1 MTWGSLDGV
10 TALNTSGYCYDNS
23 WSDELTFYNPGYDP
37 ESEDIYDNGYDI
49 IYDEIGN
56 PLSYM
61 GYTLTW
67 QNGRQLASLSGNGT
81 TASYTYDVDG
91 LRTSKTVN
99 GVKHEYYYVGSR
111 LQYEKY
117 GTTELWFFYDA
128 DGTPSGIRYKNGDS
142 INDYY
147 FVCNWRGDV
156 TEIYDSTGA
165 LAASYSYDAWGKVVS
180 VKDAS
185 GAAITSSTHIA
196 NVNPIRYRGY
206 YYDSE
211 TGMYYLKSRYY
222 DPQVKRFLNADG
234 YAATGQS
241 ILGNNMFAYCDN
253 NPVNRADST
262 GHFWKQLKAKV
273 KNAWNG
279 FKSWVNKT
287 FGSESSFKVQS
298 KVPVEKKDY
307 KVFSYEHGKKASYT
321 VSNSGNSKRISA
333 YTNIT
338 STDTEGGSF
347 DIGLKISFSDIYN
360 LKIGTNLSNISI
372 SATYGDSSSTLYA
385 DTKKLKIGFTQSS
398 TIKWDNA
405 TQTENY
411 YSVDVDIPTILGI
424 YFSKSLVPGIEGFP
438 YSAPMPAY

>member
-165 LAASYSYDAWGKVVS
+165 LAASYSYDAWGKVTENATS
-180 VKDAS
+180 ADTQN
-185 GAAITSSTHIA
+185 ITET
-196 NVNPIRYRGY
+196 NPIRYRGY

-222 DPQVKRFLNADG
+222 DPVVKRFLNSDDELLS
-234 YAATGQS
+234 ATSTQTVT
-241 ILGNNMFAYCDN
+241 NKNFFAYCDN
-253 NPVNRADST
+253 NPITRADSEGEVWHIIIGAAIGGISSAASAIIT
-262 GHFWKQLKAKV
+262 GKAEKDLKLSQVLVSAAFGAATGALCAAIPAASVAISASSAAIESVTTDLIFNRDSSLGEIVIGATVSAGLGALSGCAEGGTAMYKKTGSVLKQISKV
-273 KNAWNG
+273 KKGNH
-279 FKSWVNKT
+279 
-287 FGSESSFKVQS
+287 
-298 KVPVEKKDY
+298 PV
-307 KVFSYEHGKKASYT
+307 VKKAAKKTIKSFAKKSLRTAIKET
-321 VSNSGNSKRISA
+321 VSNVFHSIISWGVSWFGKNYWKRVRK
-333 YTNIT
+333 
-338 STDTEGGSF
+338 F
-347 DIGLKISFSDIYN
+347 
-360 LKIGTNLSNISI
+360 
-372 SATYGDSSSTLYA
+372 
-385 DTKKLKIGFTQSS
+385 
-398 TIKWDNA
+398 
-405 TQTENY
+405 
-411 YSVDVDIPTILGI
+411 
-424 YFSKSLVPGIEGFP
+424 
-438 YSAPMPAY
+438 

>member
-142 INDYY
+142 ISDYY

-206 YYDSE
+206 YYDTEISL
-211 TGMYYLKSRYY
+211 YYLKSRYY

-279 FKSWVNKT
+279 FKSWVNNT
-287 FGSESSFKVQS
+287 FGSGLLFSVEDKQVTKTKNYGVINYEKGS
-298 KVPVEKKDY
+298 KVSK
-307 KVFSYEHGKKASYT
+307 SYITHQKTKT
-321 VSNSGNSKRISA
+321 VLAYGGCTASNSENSPIRAGIKL
-333 YTNIT
+333 N
-338 STDTEGGSF
+338 
-347 DIGLKISFSDIYN
+347 FSDIN
-360 LKIGTNLSNISI
+360 SLSVEADLSKISI
-372 SATYGDSSSTLYA
+372 SASFGSNTETLSASLMDKSISYTHA
-385 DTKKLKIGFTQSS
+385 S
-398 TIKWDNA
+398 TIKWDNGTA
-405 TQTENY
+405 YADYTTI
-411 YSVDVDIPTILGI
+411 SVNTIAIMLAYCFKSGIPSTDGYTYGIPT
-424 YFSKSLVPGIEGFP
+424 
-438 YSAPMPAY
+438 PAY

>member
-142 INDYY
+142 ISDYY

-180 VKDAS
+180 VKDATVCGNNIINTYCQRQS
-185 GAAITSSTHIA
+185 H
-196 NVNPIRYRGY
+196 PLPRLLLRYR
-206 YYDSE
+206 D
-211 TGMYYLKSRYY
+211 
-222 DPQVKRFLNADG
+222 
-234 YAATGQS
+234 
-241 ILGNNMFAYCDN
+241 
-253 NPVNRADST
+253 
-262 GHFWKQLKAKV
+262 
-273 KNAWNG
+273 
-279 FKSWVNKT
+279 
-287 FGSESSFKVQS
+287 
-298 KVPVEKKDY
+298 
-307 KVFSYEHGKKASYT
+307 
-321 VSNSGNSKRISA
+321 
-333 YTNIT
+333 
-338 STDTEGGSF
+338 
-347 DIGLKISFSDIYN
+347 
-360 LKIGTNLSNISI
+360 
-372 SATYGDSSSTLYA
+372 
-385 DTKKLKIGFTQSS
+385 
-398 TIKWDNA
+398 
-405 TQTENY
+405 
-411 YSVDVDIPTILGI
+411 
-424 YFSKSLVPGIEGFP
+424 KSLLPQEQIL
-438 YSAPMPAY
+438 

>member
-67 QNGRQLASLSGNGT
+67 QNGRQLALLSGNGT

-111 LQYEKY
+111 LQYETL
-117 GTTELWFFYDA
+117 GGSSALWYFYDA
-128 DGTPSGIRYKNGDS
+128 DGTPSGIRYKNGDN

-234 YAATGQS
+234 YVQTGDG
-241 ILGNNMFAYCDN
+241 LYDKNMFAYCLN
-253 NPVNRADST
+253 NPVNSNDPT
-262 GHFWKQLKAKV
+262 GKF
-273 KNAWNG
+273 AWIVVGALG
-279 FKSWVNKT
+279 F
-287 FGSESSFKVQS
+287 
-298 KVPVEKKDY
+298 
-307 KVFSYEHGKKASYT
+307 
-321 VSNSGNSKRISA
+321 
-333 YTNIT
+333 
-338 STDTEGGSF
+338 
-347 DIGLKISFSDIYN
+347 
-360 LKIGTNLSNISI
+360 
-372 SATYGDSSSTLYA
+372 
-385 DTKKLKIGFTQSS
+385 S
-398 TIKWDNA
+398 TILQKNNA
-405 TQTENY
+405 
-411 YSVDVDIPTILGI
+411 SVTAFLIQ
-424 YFSKSLVPGIEGFP
+424 
-438 YSAPMPAY
+438 

>member
-1 MTWGSLDGV
+1 MHLPQA
-10 TALNTSGYCYDNS
+10 TA
-23 WSDELTFYNPGYDP
+23 
-37 ESEDIYDNGYDI
+37 
-49 IYDEIGN
+49 
-56 PLSYM
+56 
-61 GYTLTW
+61 
-67 QNGRQLASLSGNGT
+67 T
-81 TASYTYDVDG
+81 THGAK
-91 LRTSKTVN
+91 LF
-99 GVKHEYYYVGSR
+99 R
-111 LQYEKY
+111 LQMQ
-117 GTTELWFFYDA
+117 
-128 DGTPSGIRYKNGDS
+128 P
-142 INDYY
+142 
-147 FVCNWRGDV
+147 C
-156 TEIYDSTGA
+156 
-165 LAASYSYDAWGKVVS
+165 
-180 VKDAS
+180 
-185 GAAITSSTHIA
+185 AAITSSTHIA

-206 YYDSE
+206 YYDTEISL
-211 TGMYYLKSRYY
+211 YYLKSRYY

-333 YTNIT
+333 YTNFT

-438 YSAPMPAY
+438 YSDPIPAY

>member
-156 TEIYDSTGA
+156 IQIYN
-165 LAASYSYDAWGKVVS
+165 ASGTLIGSYNYDAWGKVTENATS
-180 VKDAS
+180 ADTQ
-185 GAAITSSTHIA
+185 GITET
-196 NVNPIRYRGY
+196 NPIRYRGY

-211 TGMYYLKSRYY
+211 AGMYYVNSRYY
-222 DPQVKRFLNADG
+222 DPAVKRMINADDDSLSTVTPQG
-234 YAATGQS
+234 LTDKNY
-241 ILGNNMFAYCDN
+241 FAYCDN
-253 NPVNRADST
+253 NPVTRADGEGDCWHIIVGAAVGVATQYAFDVIANFADKKSFTEAFKPTST
-262 GHFWKQLKAKV
+262 FADYGAAALSGALAATGISAGASIIANAAIRGVTYLANCRYKEVKATKKDFAVSVAVGAASGFVGGSGANGKKLRGVYSRSKQVINSTKSVKKQIMYRAKV
-273 KNAWNG
+273 SGIKKSVIVGSVRTVLSG
-279 FKSWVNKT
+279 FT
-287 FGSESSFKVQS
+287 
-298 KVPVEKKDY
+298 
-307 KVFSYEHGKKASYT
+307 
-321 VSNSGNSKRISA
+321 
-333 YTNIT
+333 
-338 STDTEGGSF
+338 
-347 DIGLKISFSDIYN
+347 
-360 LKIGTNLSNISI
+360 SNI
-372 SATYGDSSSTLYA
+372 GNFFRRF
-385 DTKKLKIGFTQSS
+385 FTRSR
-398 TIKWDNA
+398 I
-405 TQTENY
+405 
-411 YSVDVDIPTILGI
+411 
-424 YFSKSLVPGIEGFP
+424 
-438 YSAPMPAY
+438 

>member
-1 MTWGSLDGV
+1 M
-10 TALNTSGYCYDNS
+10 
-23 WSDELTFYNPGYDP
+23 TFYNPGYDP

-61 GYTLTW
+61 GYTLTQ

-111 LQYEKY
+111 LQYETL
-117 GTTELWFFYDA
+117 GGSSALWYFYDA
-128 DGTPSGIRYKNGDS
+128 DGTPSGIRYKNGDN

-147 FVCNWRGDV
+147 FVCNLRGDV

-206 YYDSE
+206 YYDTE
-211 TGMYYLKSRYY
+211 TSLYYLKSRYY

-234 YAATGQS
+234 YVQTGDG
-241 ILGNNMFAYCDN
+241 LYD
-253 NPVNRADST
+253 
-262 GHFWKQLKAKV
+262 
-273 KNAWNG
+273 
-279 FKSWVNKT
+279 
-287 FGSESSFKVQS
+287 
-298 KVPVEKKDY
+298 KKH
-307 KVFSYEHGKKASYT
+307 VCLLLE
-321 VSNSGNSKRISA
+321 
-333 YTNIT
+333 
-338 STDTEGGSF
+338 
-347 DIGLKISFSDIYN
+347 
-360 LKIGTNLSNISI
+360 
-372 SATYGDSSSTLYA
+372 
-385 DTKKLKIGFTQSS
+385 
-398 TIKWDNA
+398 
-405 TQTENY
+405 
-411 YSVDVDIPTILGI
+411 
-424 YFSKSLVPGIEGFP
+424 
-438 YSAPMPAY
+438 

>member
-1 MTWGSLDGV
+1 
-10 TALNTSGYCYDNS
+10 
-23 WSDELTFYNPGYDP
+23 
-37 ESEDIYDNGYDI
+37 
-49 IYDEIGN
+49 
-56 PLSYM
+56 M

-222 DPQVKRFLNADG
+222 DPQVKRFVSEDTVVATNDNINA
-234 YAATGQS
+234 S
-241 ILGNNMFAYCDN
+241 NVFLYCLN
-253 NPVNRADST
+253 NPVIYDDQSGCFVGWDDAAAALVGGGVSVFTQLALDIST
-262 GHFWKQLKAKV
+262 GSFGTGESYIGSFVGGALGGWISLYYPGASGAISGGASSLITDLLEMYTGKSNKEMDEIMISALSEATKGFLLDFAFDNLPSKAGKSYRHTSDESSRAFGKV
-273 KNAWNG
+273 GSA
-279 FKSWVNKT
+279 KT
-287 FGSESSFKVQS
+287 FS
-298 KVPVEKKDY
+298 KKRDWFY
-307 KVFSYEHGKKASYT
+307 YAFS
-321 VSNSGNSKRISA
+321 N
-333 YTNIT
+333 
-338 STDTEGGSF
+338 
-347 DIGLKISFSDIYN
+347 GLKNSCI
-360 LKIGTNLSNISI
+360 
-372 SATYGDSSSTLYA
+372 A
-385 DTKKLKIGFTQSS
+385 
-398 TIKWDNA
+398 
-405 TQTENY
+405 NY
-411 YSVDVDIPTILGI
+411 PQCIVNVILLEAKYMNVIFNVTG
-424 YFSKSLVPGIEGFP
+424 
-438 YSAPMPAY
+438 A

>member
-156 TEIYDSTGA
+156 IQIYN
-165 LAASYSYDAWGKVVS
+165 ASGTLIGSYNYDAWGKVTENATS
-180 VKDAS
+180 ADTQN
-185 GAAITSSTHIA
+185 ITET
-196 NVNPIRYRGY
+196 NPIRYRGY

-279 FKSWVNKT
+279 FKSWVNNT
-287 FGSESSFKVQS
+287 FGAGRKVSLTSAQAEDQYAPDPSPITVKVGLKTTQTVYKSNNYSKPVTAYIDSDIKAPMSSTAGLKVNFK
-298 KVPVEKKDY
+298 K
-307 KVFSYEHGKKASYT
+307 
-321 VSNSGNSKRISA
+321 ISLKINVGLDDIGI
-333 YTNIT
+333 Y
-338 STDTEGGSF
+338 GSF
-347 DIGLKISFSDIYN
+347 TKENTTNSLGLKANVSELKVGFECSTSVEWDKYN
-360 LKIGTNLSNISI
+360 TNTSYANVSVSGWALAMLYCFVTTGQPAPSPSY
-372 SATYGDSSSTLYA
+372 AYG
-385 DTKKLKIGFTQSS
+385 
-398 TIKWDNA
+398 
-405 TQTENY
+405 
-411 YSVDVDIPTILGI
+411 
-424 YFSKSLVPGIEGFP
+424 
-438 YSAPMPAY
+438 